1 MDNSGTPVTK
11 LATIMTKPG
20 SWSSK
25 APVRGVDGTR
35 RNLRATES
43 ERAMELPTDFT
54 AFYADGARVAEG
66 DRLKMVGNA
75 WHIRTTSALLAS
87 AHGHLV
93 DTAAMNT
100 EDAAEGEDG

>member
-1 MDNSGTPVTK
+1 VLTAEGE
-11 LATIMTKPG
+11 
-20 SWSSK
+20 
-25 APVRGVDGTR
+25 R
-35 RNLRATES
+35 RRLWATEA
-43 ERAMELPTDFT
+43 ERAMEMPTNYT
-54 AFYADGARVAEG
+54 AWYADGSCVGESDRV
-66 DRLKMVGNA
+66 KMVGNA